1 MLSIPQNQPLIHSIS
16 FNGKTSPKKI
26 LETAKKL
33 KSNYVGRPL
42 EIKSS
47 ENIKPDAFI
56 DTVRAGSVEAWQEL
70 KLIVENLLSKVS
82 K

>member
-1 MLSIPQNQPLIHSIS
+1 MLSIPQNQPLVHSIS

-47 ENIKPDAFI
+47 ENKILIGK
-56 DTVRAGSVEAWQEL
+56 EL
-70 KLIVENLLSKVS
+70 
-82 K
+82 